1 MKAQR
6 SQMFYDMENVI
17 EKYREDGYYFAEG
30 ILGEDFIRA
39 LKLQL
44 STIEPKLYIP
54 YSDVPWGYGNLVDD
68 KVFSLVP
75 KNEYIQNFCTTL
87 FRSDNYTFNHL
98 IVNNKG
104 AFFGSAVEWHQEMSN
119 IDTYAPGYTVDDH
132 ENFMQIYIALDDHTI
147 DNGCLKIIPGSDKF
161 GLLEHQDII
170 GDNLG
175 HKRRLT
181 TKTLQY
187 LNDTYGIK
195 TVTMKAGDILF
206 FNHLM
211 VHGSSANYTSHHRKG
226 IVLQVRL
233 NTKEKDQ
240 DVFERATTH
249 RREFVISEM
258 KKIINKLESTNPYKD
273 FKKDETKE

>member
-1 MKAQR
+1 
-6 SQMFYDMENVI
+6 MEDIVK
-17 EKYREDGYYFAEG
+17 KYKEDGYYFANG
-30 ILGEDFIRA
+30 VLSEDLIRA
-39 LKLQL
+39 LKSQL
-44 STIEPKLYIP
+44 LSVEPKLYIP
-54 YSDVPWGYGNLVDD
+54 YSDVPWGYGNLVDYG
-68 KVFSLVP
+68 VFSLVP
-75 KNEYIQNFCTTL
+75 KHEYINNFCRTL
-87 FRSDNYTFNHL
+87 FGSTDYTFNHL

-119 IDTYAPGYTVDDH
+119 IGTYAPGYTIDDH

-181 TKTLQY
+181 RKTLQY
-187 LNDTYGIK
+187 LSDTYGIK
-195 TVTMKAGDILF
+195 TIPMKAGDILF

-211 VHGSSANYTSHHRKG
+211 VHGSSANYSSEDRKG

-233 NTKEKDQ
+233 DSKEKDQ
-240 DVFERATTH
+240 NVFEQSTKH
-249 RREFVISEM
+249 RRDFVISEM
-258 KKIINKLESTNPYKD
+258 KKIIDKLESVNPYKD
-273 FKKDETKE
+273 FKKDDTEK